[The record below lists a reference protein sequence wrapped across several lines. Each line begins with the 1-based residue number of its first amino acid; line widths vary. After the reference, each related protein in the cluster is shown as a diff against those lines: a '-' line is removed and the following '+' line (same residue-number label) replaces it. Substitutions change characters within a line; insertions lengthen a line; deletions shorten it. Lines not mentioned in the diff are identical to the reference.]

1 MTAVTIMDPE
11 PLRGA
16 VQTNASPLTPLDM
29 LNQAVERGADI
40 AVMERLMALHERW
53 EAANAKKA
61 FNAALADAK
70 AEIPAIVK
78 NRAVDFTT
86 AKGRTNYRYE
96 DFAGVARIVDPI
108 LNKHGL
114 SYRFRSAQ
122 ANGRV
127 SVTCILSHRDGYS
140 EETTLEAAE
149 DHSGNKNGV
158 QAIGSSAQY
167 LQRYT
172 LKLSLGLATTNDD
185 DGQSSGKAE
194 DDYVT
199 DEQADAITA
208 LLTETQANVGAFL
221 QTFRVECVS
230 DLRKSQYADAHGA
243 LLRKKSKQGAA
254 Q

>member
-1 MTAVTIMDPE
+1 MTAVTILDHE
-11 PLRGA
+11 PSRA
-16 VQTNASPLTPLDM
+16 PAHASPLTPLDM
-29 LNQAVERGADI
+29 LNRAVETGANI
-40 AVMERLMALHERW
+40 EVLERLMALHERY
-53 EAANAKKA
+53 EAAQAKKA
-61 FNAALADAK
+61 FSAAVAAAK
-70 AEIPAIVK
+70 GEIPAIFR
-78 NRAVDFTT
+78 NRGVDFTT

-96 DFAGVARIVDPI
+96 DFAGVAQVVDPI

-122 ANGRV
+122 ENGRV
-127 SVTCILSHRDGYS
+127 RVTCVLSHRDGYS

-149 DHSGNKNGV
+149 DHSGNKNSV
-158 QAIGSSAQY
+158 QAIGSSATY

-172 LKLSLGLATTNDD
+172 LKLALGLATTNDD
-185 DGQSSGKAE
+185 DGKSSGKAE

-221 QTFRVECVS
+221 QTFRVECVA